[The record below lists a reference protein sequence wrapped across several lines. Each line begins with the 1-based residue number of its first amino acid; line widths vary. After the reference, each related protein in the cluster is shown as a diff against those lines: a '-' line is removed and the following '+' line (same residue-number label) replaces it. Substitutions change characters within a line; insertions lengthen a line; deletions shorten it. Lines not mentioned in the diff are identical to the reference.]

1 MNATRGKVLGILNID
16 RVRHS
21 VFKPGNKIQNGDHG
35 RRFTFGERFA
45 GQVTAVYQKFQRF
58 VNNYCSFMLN

>member
-1 MNATRGKVLGILNID
+1 MQNATRGIKFRSG
-16 RVRHS
+16 S
-21 VFKPGNKIQNGDHG
+21 TFCFKPGNKIQNGDHG
-35 RRFTFGERFA
+35 RRFTFGERFV